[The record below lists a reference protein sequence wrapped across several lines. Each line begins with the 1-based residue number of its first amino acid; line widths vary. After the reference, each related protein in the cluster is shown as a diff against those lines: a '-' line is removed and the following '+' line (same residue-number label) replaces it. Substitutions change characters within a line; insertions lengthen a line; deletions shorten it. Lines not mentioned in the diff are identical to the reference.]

1 MFAVIIACNHCFI
14 TTVGSRIKLVLAMP
28 GNPVSCLVTNHLFCA
43 PAIKRLK
50 GYAISDCMPAQA
62 QVTVMQV

>member
-1 MFAVIIACNHCFI
+1 
-14 TTVGSRIKLVLAMP
+14 MP

-50 GYAISDCMPAQA
+50 GYTVSECMPAQA
-62 QVTVMQV
+62 QVTVMQVCSTHIQLHAIIHNFYV

>member
-1 MFAVIIACNHCFI
+1 
-14 TTVGSRIKLVLAMP
+14 MP

-50 GYAISDCMPAQA
+50 GYAISECMHAQA
-62 QVTVMQV
+62 QVTVMQVSSTCNTYIQLYAILYNSICNFM